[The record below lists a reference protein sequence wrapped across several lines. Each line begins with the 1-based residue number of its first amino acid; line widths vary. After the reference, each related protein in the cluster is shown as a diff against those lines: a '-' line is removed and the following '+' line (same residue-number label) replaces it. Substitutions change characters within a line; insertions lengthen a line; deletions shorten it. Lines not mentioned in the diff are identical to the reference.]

1 MAVPILDRV
10 AQRCYLPGMYRKV
23 TVRKMG
29 GSVGITL
36 PKEIAEK
43 LRVAEGEQ
51 VYLVDTPDGVLVTS
65 RGPEFEDAM
74 EAYERFAARY
84 RNALRELA
92 K

>member
-1 MAVPILDRV
+1 
-10 AQRCYLPGMYRKV
+10 MYRKV

-43 LRVAEGEQ
+43 LKVAEGHE
-51 VYLVDTPDGVLVTS
+51 VYLVKTNEGVLVTS
-65 RGPEFEDAM
+65 EDPKFARVM
-74 EAYERFAARY
+74 EAYERFARKY

>member
-1 MAVPILDRV
+1 M
-10 AQRCYLPGMYRKV
+10 CYIGRMYRKV

-43 LRVAEGEQ
+43 LRIAEGEQ

-65 RGPEFEDAM
+65 RGPEFEEAM
-74 EAYERFAARY
+74 AAYERGARKY

-92 K
+92 E